1 MTPVEFE
8 RRHAASWDRLEAR
21 LELLSGLRKSGK
33 GSKGESL
40 ASGVDE
46 LPTLYRETCHH
57 LALARDR
64 GYPAYLTHRLNTL
77 VQRGHQLL
85 YRPRR
90 RFWAQAWHFFT
101 VGFPERVRADA
112 RYVWIATAFFLL
124 PGVGIGALV
133 HFMPEMVYSVM
144 GPGQV
149 IEMERMYDPA
159 GQVVGRARAGDTDFM
174 MFGFYIRNNITVSFQ
189 AFASGLIPYVG
200 TLFYMVFNG
209 LQMGAVA
216 AHLTN
221 VGFGVTF
228 WPFVCGHGSFELT
241 AIVLSSAAGLKLS
254 HALVA
259 PGRLTRRAALVKAGR
274 ESVQLMYGVIFMLVI
289 AAFIEAFWSSSRWIP
304 SEGKYAMAGLLWAMV
319 LYYLCLQG
327 RARGDVRGAEAG
339 DGRA

>member
-1 MTPVEFE
+1 MTPLEFE
-8 RRHAASWDRLEAR
+8 RRHSQTWDRLETW
-21 LELLSGLRKSGK
+21 LERSANLRKQGDDA
-33 GSKGESL
+33 SL
-40 ASGVDE
+40 LGGTDDM
-46 LPTLYRETCHH
+46 PGLYRETCHH

-64 GYPAYLTHRLNTL
+64 GYPAYLTQRLNTL
-77 VQRGHQLL
+77 VQNGHQWL

-90 RFWAQAWHFFT
+90 RFASSIWHFLT
-101 VGFPERVRADA
+101 VGFPEQVRADA
-112 RYVWIATAFFLL
+112 AYVWLAAAFFVL
-124 PGVGIGALV
+124 PGLIVGLLI

-144 GPGQV
+144 NPRQV
-149 IEMERMYDPA
+149 IGMESMYDPA
-159 GQVVGRARAGDTDFM
+159 NEVIGRDRGAGSDIL

-189 AFASGLIPYVG
+189 AFASGLLPYVG

-209 LQMGAVA
+209 LQIGAVA
-216 AHLTN
+216 SHLTN

-274 ESVQLMYGVIFMLVI
+274 EAVRIMYGVILMLVI
-289 AAFIEAFWSSSRWIP
+289 AAFLEAFWSSSAWIP
-304 SEGKYAMAGLLWAMV
+304 AYGKFTAAALMWAFV

-327 RARGDVRGAEAG
+327 RPRGA
-339 DGRA
+339 RAA